1 MGQPNLKACATPDF
15 VGVNLRRDTVMI
27 ADNELASA
35 SSVDC
40 YTEPGVIR
48 PRRGMSLLLSGVAS
62 VKLLVKALAGYR
74 YSWQGTTVYAD
85 NTAIATSIAGDYAA
99 LVPFRPLNETI
110 TYMFIAS
117 SSMKK
122 HGSAGTSKWGIDAP
136 TDTPVTAAGAAGALT
151 GSYIIRYTY
160 ARMVGAVVMA
170 ESNPSPVSNTTVLAA
185 QVLTL
190 SNLVAST
197 DAQVTHVRVY
207 RTTAGG
213 ASYLFDQSIVNG
225 TTTGSST
232 VGDTALTDIVE
243 TDNDPP
249 PAAHWAW
256 THLEFMFLTQDLSN
270 PHYVWFSKRFL
281 PEAVPPANFLEIGN
295 PNDPVMAGV
304 SHAGACGVF
313 TRTTKYQ
320 IIGNDESGFVPIES
334 SSRRGTICPNT
345 ICVSE
350 YGVVFVARDGVFS
363 TTFASID
370 TKLSD
375 GIESIFLNL
384 TVNGYAPINW
394 DGAKTFSG
402 RVWKGR
408 YFFSYCSGANT
419 SPDIVAVYNFQLSHW
434 SFYDIAVRAL
444 AWEDENDAMIA
455 GQADGSIVKLET
467 GTNDQSADITMQATT
482 KEYACDEGAT
492 VRKLFQYV
500 SIDADTNDGT
510 VTVSIYVDD
519 VLRGT
524 CSVSTSK
531 RAASLFDLQDGAMG
545 FRWRAEIAYTGQL
558 TPKVYQIVA
567 YYAPL
572 TPL

>member
-27 ADNELASA
+27 ADNELAS
-35 SSVDC
+35 SSNVDF
-40 YTEPGVIR
+40 YAEPGVIR
-48 PRRGMSLLLSGVAS
+48 PRRGMSILLSGVAS
-62 VKLLVKALAGYR
+62 VNRLVKALQGYR
-74 YSWQGTTVYAD
+74 YSRQGTSAYRDSDLVSTGI
-85 NTAIATSIAGDYAA
+85 TGDYVSF
-99 LVPFRPLNETI
+99 VPFRPLNETV

-117 SSMKK
+117 GSMKK
-122 HGSAGTSKWGIDAP
+122 HASTGTKTWGIVAP
-136 TDTPVTAAGAAGALT
+136 TDTPVTAAGAAGSLT
-151 GSYIIRYTY
+151 GTYLIRYTY

-170 ESNPSPVSNTTVLAA
+170 ESNPSPVSNSTVLAA

-249 PAAHWAW
+249 PVAHWAW
-256 THLEFMFLTQDLSN
+256 THLEFMFLTQDLTN

-320 IIGNDESGFVPIES
+320 IIGNDESGFVSIES

-345 ICVSE
+345 VCVSE

-363 TTFASID
+363 TTFGSID

-375 GIESIFLNL
+375 SIEGIFISE

-394 DGAKTFSG
+394 TYATTFCG
-402 RVWKGR
+402 QVWKGR
-408 YFFSYCSGANT
+408 YFFSYCSGTNAT
-419 SPDIVAVYNFQLSHW
+419 PDLMAVYNFQLSHW
-434 SFYDIAVRAL
+434 SFYGIAVTAL
-444 AWEDENDAMIA
+444 AWEDENDALIA
-455 GQADGSIVKLET
+455 GQADGSIVKMES
-467 GTNDQSADITMQATT
+467 GTNDQSASITMSATT

-500 SIDADTNDGT
+500 SIDANTGGET

-545 FRWRAEIAYTGQL
+545 FRWRAVVAYTGQL

>member
-1 MGQPNLKACATPDF
+1 MAQPNLKPCATPDF

-27 ADNELASA
+27 ADNELASV
-35 SSVDC
+35 SNVDF
-40 YTEPGVIR
+40 YSEPGVIR
-48 PRRGMSLLLSGVAS
+48 PRRGMSLLLAGVSS
-62 VKLLVKALAGYR
+62 VNLLVKALTSYR
-74 YSWQGTTVYAD
+74 YSRQSTTVYAD
-85 NTAIATSIAGDYAA
+85 NVAVATGITGDYAA
-99 LVPFRPLNETI
+99 LVPFRPLNETV

-117 SSMKK
+117 GNMKK
-122 HGSAGTSKWGIDAP
+122 HASTGTTKWGIAAP
-136 TDTPVTAAGAAGALT
+136 TDTPVTAAGAAGSLT
-151 GSYIIRYTY
+151 GTYSIRYTY

-170 ESNPSPVSNTTVLAA
+170 ESNPSPVSNNTVLAA

-190 SNLVAST
+190 TNLVAST

-232 VGDTALTDIVE
+232 QVDTALTDLLE

-249 PAAHWAW
+249 PVTHWAW
-256 THLEFMFLTQDLSN
+256 EHTERMFLTQDLNN

-281 PEAVPPANFLEIGN
+281 PEAVPAANFLEIGN

-313 TRTTKYQ
+313 TRATKYQ
-320 IIGNDESGFVPIES
+320 IIGNDDSGFVPIES

-375 GIESIFLNL
+375 NIEGIFISQ

-394 DGAKTFSG
+394 DGAKTFFG
-402 RVWKGR
+402 QVWKGR
-408 YFFSYCSGANT
+408 YFFSYCSGGNT
-419 SPDIVAVYNFQLSHW
+419 TPDIVAVYNFMLSHW
-434 SFYDIAVRAL
+434 SFYGIAITAL
-444 AWEDENDAMIA
+444 AWEDENDAIIA
-455 GQADGSIVKLET
+455 GQSDGSIIKLET
-467 GTNDQSADITMQATT
+467 GTTDQSASITMSATT

-500 SIDADTNDGT
+500 SVDADTNGET

-531 RAASLFDLQDGAMG
+531 RTSSLFDLQAGAMG
-545 FRWRAEIAYTGQL
+545 FRWRAVITYTGQL
-558 TPKVYQIVA
+558 TPKVYQIIA